1 MYSRHLCACYVVA
14 YKGVVAGEVKKVLT
28 NGCFDPFHVG
38 HLYYLQ
44 AARKLG
50 DVLIVAVTMD
60 QCIDKGPGRPA
71 FPLNERMDILR
82 ALAIVDEV
90 IPVQSGLDA
99 VKRVRPDVYVKGRE
113 YEGRLPEQELVEF
126 YGGRVVFT
134 DTPTYSSTSILNGSH
149 LEVQSARHGRWD
161 H

>member
-1 MYSRHLCACYVVA
+1 M
-14 YKGVVAGEVKKVLT
+14 
-28 NGCFDPFHVG
+28 
-38 HLYYLQ
+38 
-44 AARKLG
+44 
-50 DVLIVAVTMD
+50 AVTMD

-71 FPLNERMDILR
+71 FPLNERMDIIR

-90 IPVQSGLDA
+90 IPMQNGLDA
-99 VKRVRPDVYVKGRE
+99 IKRVRPDVYVKGKE

-134 DTPTYSSTSILNGSH
+134 ETPRYSSTEILNGSH
-149 LEVQSARHGRWD
+149 LQVRSARCGRWD